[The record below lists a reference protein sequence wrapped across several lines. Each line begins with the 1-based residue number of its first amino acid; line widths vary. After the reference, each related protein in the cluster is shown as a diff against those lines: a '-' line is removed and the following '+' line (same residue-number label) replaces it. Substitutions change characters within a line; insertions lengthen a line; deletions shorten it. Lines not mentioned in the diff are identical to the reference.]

1 MTSPFAPIGSIGSK
15 PNLSVINP
23 SSVFSTS
30 QAEKKEGGGF
40 DNVFMGFL
48 NNVNDTQLKAG
59 DYTKSLVTGNLEN
72 THEMTIA
79 GAKSEVMLHLCT
91 QVASKLSSAATQLF
105 QMQI

>member
-1 MTSPFAPIGSIGSK
+1 MTSPFAPIQGISSK
-15 PNLSVINP
+15 PGLSVVNQTSLFP
-23 SSVFSTS
+23 TS
-30 QAEKKEGGGF
+30 QTEKKDGGF

-59 DYTKSLVTGNLEN
+59 DYTKALVTGNLEN

-79 GAKSEVMLHLCT
+79 GAKSEVMVHLCT